1 MAKIAGI
8 YANGF
13 GAPVPGVKLV
23 LTARTTSV
31 GVIMTTSAAQTTGA
45 DGSYSFDVLAGAYV
59 VAASGSYL
67 GVITVGTDSPD
78 GTLNDY
84 LAGYDPSALT
94 PEIVQTVEELVKEAQ
109 AASTAATDSA
119 AAARVSED
127 ASIGSAGEAADS
139 AAAAKQSEENAENYA
154 KAAADSAA
162 AVSAIKAPGEPGTYI
177 FASTSLSTTGTPGSV
192 YKGLGYTSGAHI
204 TPACL
209 FQDVSGET
217 DWVSIK
223 NQRPDPPLAGTW
235 SCCGVVVIGF
245 SVTMWLRVDSP
256 ELLASGLRA
265 TLGQQR
271 VRNCCYANPEGT
283 AINCEI
289 STTRGWL
296 PFTATPD
303 DSTEWGP
310 KIYAAAVAGEYG
322 EVLACGD

>member
-1 MAKIAGI
+1 MGSTVTISGI
-8 YANGF
+8 YRNPQTQPLP
-13 GAPVPGVKLV
+13 GATLIFETIYNSTQTQ
-23 LTARTTSV
+23 L
-31 GVIMTTSAAQTTGA
+31 QTTVSTITEG
-45 DGSYSFDVLAGAYV
+45 DGSYSISLVPNTYAVCEF
-59 VAASGSYL
+59 ASGRKKWL
-67 GVITVGTDSPD
+67 GNIQVFSDSVP
-78 GTLNDY
+78 GTLNEY
-84 LAGYDPSALT
+84 LTNFQPDQS
-94 PEIVQTVEELVKEAQ
+94 
-109 AASTAATDSA
+109 
-119 AAARVSED
+119 
-127 ASIGSAGEAADS
+127 SIGSAGEAAASAAAAADS

-162 AVSAIKAPGEPGTYI
+162 AVNAIKSPGDPGTYI

-322 EVLACGD
+322 EVSAYNDV